1 MMKNKERK
9 RMITV
14 AIRTFFIYI
23 ILNVTLRVL
32 GKRQIG
38 QLETT
43 ELVSALLLSELA
55 TVAISDATLPIAFSL
70 IPVLLLMSFELLTS
84 DIKNRN
90 PFLKR
95 LFEGSPGV
103 LIERGV
109 LDKAAL
115 KRMRISVEELL
126 CAFRLQGVVSIDEV
140 YYAILEQNGQLSVI
154 LKKEKQQPTIEE
166 LATPYKETGI
176 SHAIIVDGR
185 IKKAELSAS
194 GRTERWLQNA
204 LSSRGVTSDEVF
216 LLAVDDG
223 GSITMIKKEEKKQ
236 KGDHT

>member
-1 MMKNKERK
+1 
-9 RMITV
+9 MITL
-14 AIRTFFIYI
+14 AIRTLLMYV

-55 TVAISDATLPIAFSL
+55 TIAISDTSAPLLFSV

-84 DIKNRN
+84 DIKNRT

-95 LFEGSPGV
+95 LLEGSPGV
-103 LIERGV
+103 LIQRGV
-109 LDKAAL
+109 LDQEAL
-115 KRMRISVEELL
+115 KKMRISVEELL
-126 CAFRLQGVVSIDEV
+126 CAFRLQGIVSIDDV

-154 LKKEKQQPTIEE
+154 LKKDRQQPTAKE
-166 LATPYKETGI
+166 LSLPVKETGI
-176 SHAIIVDGR
+176 SHAVIVDG
-185 IKKAELSAS
+185 IVKSAELSAS
-194 GRTERWLQNA
+194 GRTERWLKNTLA
-204 LSSRGVTSDEVF
+204 ARAVTLKDVF

-223 GSITMIKKEEKKQ
+223 GEVVLIKKEEKK
-236 KGDHT
+236 KGNHK